1 MSQYQ
6 NVSKNQAV
14 RRGSMAPR
22 RKRAPKDEQE
32 FGLAGSGYI
41 ICSECKSVFFDK
53 SWHHMMDE
61 DKHFSAEKD
70 KKIKFAVCP
79 ACEMLK
85 TKTYEGEIIISLKS
99 QVQPSSRAQ
108 VEGSPNFKNYILG
121 AIKNSD
127 EMAKERDPM
136 DRVLWTEDNGNEIKV
151 YTSENQ
157 LAVIIGKKLD
167 SAFPGG
173 KLKIEHSHGEDLIR
187 VFWDR

>member
-14 RRGSMAPR
+14 RRGSIAPR

-32 FGLAGSGYI
+32 FGLVGRGYI
-41 ICSECKSVFFDK
+41 ICPDCKSAFFDK

-61 DKHFSAEKD
+61 DKHFSVD
-70 KKIKFAVCP
+70 KNKNIQFEICP
-79 ACEMLK
+79 ACNMLK
-85 TKTYEGEIIISLKS
+85 KKMFEGEIIIKLNSAS
-99 QVQPSSRAQ
+99 ENAVI
-108 VEGSPNFKNYILG
+108 KNDVLG

-127 EMAKERDPM
+127 ELARQRDPM
-136 DRVLWTEDNGNEIKV
+136 DRILWMEDMGDNIKV

-167 SAFPGG
+167 SSFPGG
-173 KLKIEHSHGEDLIR
+173 KLDIRHSHGEDIIR
-187 VFWDR
+187 VFWER